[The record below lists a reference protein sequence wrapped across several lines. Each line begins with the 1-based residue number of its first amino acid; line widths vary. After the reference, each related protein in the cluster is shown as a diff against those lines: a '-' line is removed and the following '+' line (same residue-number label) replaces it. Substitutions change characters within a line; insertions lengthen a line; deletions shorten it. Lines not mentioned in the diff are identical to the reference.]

1 MKKTLLVLFIAIF
14 AISYQTKAQLG
25 FKLGYNFAKQSG
37 TDAPGMSEK
46 SLNNLILGAFYEKD
60 LIPLL
65 GLRIGAEYSPKG
77 TKFEGGGFY
86 TQAKINYLEIPIQAK
101 VKLGPV
107 YALGGVYGAYA
118 LGGKYESD
126 IPGQEDSDIK
136 FDKDYKRLDY
146 GMKFGAGF
154 QTGLGPLHVFAQGE
168 YSFGLADINDSGAG
182 DAIKNSVICVS
193 AGVVLG
199 F

>member
-1 MKKTLLVLFIAIF
+1 MFIAVF
-14 AISYQTKAQLG
+14 AISYQANAQLG
-25 FKLGYNFAKQSG
+25 VKLGYNFAKQSG
-37 TDAPGMSEK
+37 SELTGMSEK
-46 SLNNLILGAFYEKD
+46 SLNNLMFGAFLEKD

-65 GLRIGAEYSPKG
+65 DLRIGAEYSPKG
-77 TKFEGGGFY
+77 TKYEGGGYY

-101 VKLGPV
+101 LKLGPV

-118 LGGKYESD
+118 LSGKSETD
-126 IPGQEDSDIK
+126 IPGQENSDIK
-136 FDKDYKRLDY
+136 FDNDYKRLDY

-154 QTGLGPLHVFAQGE
+154 QTGLGPLHIFAQGE
-168 YSFGLADINDSGAG
+168 YSFGLADINDFGSG
-182 DAIKNSVICVS
+182 DAVKNNVISVS